1 MVFEGDTPKPNG
13 QRGRIPTRLT
23 FFKLGPDSV
32 RQYSETSTDSGH
44 TWQASYD
51 LTYVR
56 RPNAPIA
63 LAAANTTSLSD
74 ADRVQIGA
82 LDSMFV
88 HAWLRDDTA
97 GVIRLFADEAV
108 LVPPNAT
115 PVVGRNAIRAWWW
128 PRDGS
133 RTRILSF
140 DRRVE
145 EINGSHEVAYMR
157 GSASLRWTYE
167 KNGRTTTQSSRSN
180 DFVILARAADGS
192 WKIVRQ
198 IWNARP
204 SQ

>member
-1 MVFEGDTPKPNG
+1 
-13 QRGRIPTRLT
+13 
-23 FFKLGPDSV
+23 
-32 RQYSETSTDSGH
+32 
-44 TWQASYD
+44 
-51 LTYVR
+51 
-56 RPNAPIA
+56 
-63 LAAANTTSLSD
+63 
-74 ADRVQIGA
+74 
-82 LDSMFV
+82 MFV
-88 HAWLRDDTA
+88 HAWLRDDAA
-97 GVIRLFADEAV
+97 GVIRLFADDAV

-180 DFVILARAADGS
+180 DFVNLEDRPADLERASVAVGM
-192 WKIVRQ
+192 VR
-198 IWNARP
+198 RFG
-204 SQ
+204 